1 MSDTEKVAASSE
13 DLGVRTTFEGVLVS
27 IPALIEAASASGVAI
42 EGRSFVDCILV
53 GPAVLIP
60 TAETRFGN
68 CNFGDVE
75 GDVRNLFLSA
85 AGTRIIGGLSVAGCV
100 FERCLF
106 HGVGLVGDEAVIAA
120 FVTTVVVPAAAKKA

>member
-1 MSDTEKVAASSE
+1 MSDTEKAVASPE
-13 DLGVRTTFEGVLVS
+13 DLGVRTTIEDVLVS
-27 IPALIEAASASGVAI
+27 IPALIEAATLSGVAI
-42 EGRSFVDCILV
+42 EGRRFIDCILV
-53 GPAVLIP
+53 GPSVLIP

-75 GDVRNLFLSA
+75 GDVRNLFLTA
-85 AGTRIIGGLSVAGCV
+85 AGTRVIGALSVAGCV

-120 FVTTVVVPAAAKKA
+120 FVATVDVPA